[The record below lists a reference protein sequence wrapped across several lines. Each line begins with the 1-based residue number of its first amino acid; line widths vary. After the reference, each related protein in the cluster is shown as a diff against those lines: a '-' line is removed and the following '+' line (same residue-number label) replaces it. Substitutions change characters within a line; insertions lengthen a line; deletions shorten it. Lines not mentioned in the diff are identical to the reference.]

1 MNITV
6 IGRGNI
12 GGALAGRFER
22 AGHTVTRIGRDGG
35 DASGAEVVLV
45 AVPSAAIADALGKV
59 RGVNG
64 KTTIDATNAFAGR
77 NQAYESLA
85 HEVKSIVGGPVA
97 KAFNVSSAVLYDLID
112 LQRVPPS
119 NLYASEDA
127 AREVTERLIRDV
139 GFDPVYVG
147 GLEWARALED
157 QAEVNYAISQG
168 GLGAFFYRYAK
179 PGEL

>member
-1 MNITV
+1 
-6 IGRGNI
+6 
-12 GGALAGRFER
+12 
-22 AGHTVTRIGRDGG
+22 
-35 DASGAEVVLV
+35 
-45 AVPSAAIADALGKV
+45 
-59 RGVNG
+59 
-64 KTTIDATNAFAGR
+64 
-77 NQAYESLA
+77 LA